1 MREII
6 KNVLSEA
13 MGVPNNIVN
22 VAHEIYKK
30 AIDSIDDD
38 MTFEDLDGYDID
50 LNGKFDIAD
59 LTIREIE
66 INFDMKEGNEI
77 AVAGMATPDDFEL
90 TKKFNIK
97 STQPKKEFK
106 VQFVIVAPENVTG
119 SDIKKLM
126 FDERIEFVSSIAHEL
141 KHKYDSYKKPKNTLK
156 KRSEYLT
163 FTKNNFATITPL
175 NKFLHY
181 LYYTHMIENLVRP
194 SEFAGAID
202 AAGIT
207 KKEFYNFLMDNRT
220 YKMLDEIRSFT
231 YDKLREDLKNDMSNI
246 IEVFKENNINYLG
259 LSEDQIIDET
269 LHLFFLNIKN
279 WKAEMFHRLLS
290 TNFIESLLGFSNEK
304 EKFFRKYLKNLD
316 RFGENYKKYFEYE
329 EKMFNFVATKMI
341 KKIGKLYDM
350 TKNVKTESIINWELW
365 QKIKGESP
373 KIVTE
378 LKYPTT
384 KSKKQTTKPSK

>member
-1 MREII
+1 
-6 KNVLSEA
+6 
-13 MGVPNNIVN
+13 
-22 VAHEIYKK
+22 
-30 AIDSIDDD
+30 
-38 MTFEDLDGYDID
+38 
-50 LNGKFDIAD
+50 
-59 LTIREIE
+59 
-66 INFDMKEGNEI
+66 
-77 AVAGMATPDDFEL
+77 
-90 TKKFNIK
+90 
-97 STQPKKEFK
+97 
-106 VQFVIVAPENVTG
+106 
-119 SDIKKLM
+119 
-126 FDERIEFVSSIAHEL
+126 
-141 KHKYDSYKKPKNTLK
+141 
-156 KRSEYLT
+156 
-163 FTKNNFATITPL
+163 
-175 NKFLHY
+175 
-181 LYYTHMIENLVRP
+181 MIENLVRP

-365 QKIKGESP
+365 QKIKGENT